1 MAQFL
6 QIHPENPQARLIQQ
20 AVEVVR
26 SGGVIIYPTD
36 SAYAL
41 GCQIGN
47 KQALERIRRIRQVD
61 ETHHL
66 TLVCRDLADIGN
78 YANIQDNA
86 IFRLI
91 KKYTPG
97 PYTFLLKASKEV
109 PRQLQHPKR
118 KTIGVRIPD
127 NKIVQALLAELNE
140 PLMSST
146 LIMPNEIEP
155 LTDPEMMQHY
165 LGKQVDLIIDGGFCG
180 SASTTVLDLFND
192 MPLLVRQG
200 KGEWNE

>member
-20 AVEVVR
+20 AVEIVR
-26 SGGVIIYPTD
+26 AGGVIIYPTD

-127 NKIVQALLAELNE
+127 NNIVQALLAELNE

-192 MPLLVRQG
+192 IPLLVRQG